1 MIALP
6 SIDELGDELVNSPR
20 RELPLVTIVTFCGGV
35 LGYSSNYD
43 EIANVPQVH
52 AQAEGAYFSWGAAGL
67 YFS

>member
-6 SIDELGDELVNSPR
+6 LIDELGDGLVDSPR
-20 RELPLVTIVTFCGGV
+20 RELPLVVIVTFGGGV
-35 LGYSSNYD
+35 LGYFSNYD